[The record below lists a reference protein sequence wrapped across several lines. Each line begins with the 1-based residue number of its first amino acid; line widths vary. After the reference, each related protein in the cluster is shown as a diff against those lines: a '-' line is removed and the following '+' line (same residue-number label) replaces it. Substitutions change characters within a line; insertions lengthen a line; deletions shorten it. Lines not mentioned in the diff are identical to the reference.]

1 MHRNLPDEGG
11 TVVLAFEPNQ
21 MIVCDGDSMTNR
33 RSAGNPDTWPFLR
46 LMHWDKPWPDMMAEM
61 LFCWR
66 PELNLRFFNAASGGS
81 TCRGMAE
88 RFDERVLP
96 REPAWVIASVAGND
110 TRLGVPHDEYRE
122 TMTAYARRVREECGG
137 QVLFF
142 ALSEPGPD
150 YPESKAQSMAGRRE
164 RYAILEQIAAAM
176 DGVYYEDI
184 GPSIA
189 AKARIL
195 KEQHELHTIYADDG
209 HLNAVGNLMIAGE
222 MLRVFG
228 VVTGSA

>member
-1 MHRNLPDEGG
+1 MR
-11 TVVLAFEPNQ
+11 LAFEPNQ

-46 LMHWDKPWPDMMAEM
+46 LMNWDKPWPDMMAEM

-66 PELNLRFFNAASGGS
+66 PDLNLSFFNAASGGS

-96 REPAWVIASVAGND
+96 RKPAWVIASVAGND
-110 TRLGVPHDEYRE
+110 TRLGVPLDEYRE
-122 TMTAYARRVREECGG
+122 TLTGYAKRVREECGG

-142 ALSEPGPD
+142 GLGEAGPD
-150 YPESKAQSMAGRRE
+150 YPESKAGSMDERRE
-164 RYAILEQIAAAM
+164 RYAIMKRIAAGM
-176 DGVYYEDI
+176 DGVHYVDL

-189 AKARIL
+189 AKARML
-195 KEQHELHTIYADDG
+195 KQQHELHTIYGDEG
-209 HLNAVGNLMIAGE
+209 HLNAVGHMMMAGE
-222 MLRVFG
+222 MLHVFG
-228 VVTGSA
+228 VVTGPAPA